1 MFLEIK
7 NDYPTRKNNIQIL
20 RLLHSLQAQNNLYTA
35 PAIYRKLPPELLQP
49 DGVSVALY
57 IQAVGDRV
65 FAPGRPGG
73 CGSTNK

>member
-7 NDYPTRKNNIQIL
+7 NDYPTRNNNIQIP

-35 PAIYRKLPPELLQP
+35 PAVYRKLPPELLQP

-57 IQAVGDRV
+57 VKAEGDRV
-65 FAPGRPGG
+65 VALDQPGG